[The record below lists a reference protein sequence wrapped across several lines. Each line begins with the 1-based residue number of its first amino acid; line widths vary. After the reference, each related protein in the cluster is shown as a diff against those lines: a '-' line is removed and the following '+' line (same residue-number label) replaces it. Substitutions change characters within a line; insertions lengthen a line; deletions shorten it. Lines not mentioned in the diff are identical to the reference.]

1 MRRQRMKRALIFFLV
16 PIVLSG
22 CAKWTREV
30 RGPERPLII
39 MEGKDIPLFGD
50 DLDRESL
57 RIAIGQSM
65 EFFRRLPEDRIFQY
79 GEDHYSTADLMRSME
94 TFLSLLDD
102 AEDMEELTDMIRQRF
117 HVYQSV
123 GSDGRGTVL
132 YTGYYEPI
140 LRGSLAPDETYR
152 WPLYRRPDDLMEI
165 DLELFRQRFKRE
177 RIVARY
183 DGEGVVPYFTREEI
197 DSYGMLMGRQLE
209 IVWLKDPIDV
219 FFLQIQGSGQIIL
232 EDGTHLRVNY
242 SASNGRP
249 YRSIGGLL
257 IDRGIISKE
266 EGSVPRLRE
275 YLRDNPH
282 QREEILNYNESYVFF
297 RVVEQGP
304 LGNIEVPLT
313 PGRSIATDSGLFPK
327 GGLAYISTE
336 RPIFDDSGTVI
347 AWIPFSRFAVNQDT
361 GGAIKGSGRV
371 DLFWGSGEEAG
382 VSAGHMK
389 REGRLYF
396 LVEK

>member
-1 MRRQRMKRALIFFLV
+1 MRRQWMKRALIFFLV
-16 PIVLSG
+16 PIVLNG
-22 CAKWTREV
+22 CAQWTEV
-30 RGPERPLII
+30 RGPERPLILV
-39 MEGKDIPLFGD
+39 EGKDIPLFED

-57 RIAIGQSM
+57 RVAIGQGM
-65 EFFRRLPEDRIFQY
+65 EFFRRLPEDYTFHY

-94 TFLSLLDD
+94 TILGLLDE
-102 AEDMEELTDMIRQRF
+102 AEDVEELTDMIRRRF
-117 HVYQSV
+117 HVYQSA

-140 LRGSLAPDETYR
+140 LEGSLTPDETYR

-165 DLELFRQRFKRE
+165 DLELFSQKFKGE
-177 RIVARY
+177 RIFARY
-183 DGEGVVPYFTREEI
+183 DGERVVPYFTREEI
-197 DSYGMLMGRQLE
+197 DVYGMLMGRQLE
-209 IVWLKDPIDV
+209 IAWLKDPLDV

-232 EDGTHLRVNY
+232 EDGTRLRVNY
-242 SASNGRP
+242 SACNGRP

-275 YLRDNPH
+275 YLRDHPH
-282 QREEILNYNESYVFF
+282 QQEDILNYNESYVFF

-336 RPIFDDSGTVI
+336 RPIIDDSGTVL

-361 GGAIKGSGRV
+361 GGAIKGPGRV
-371 DLFWGSGEEAG
+371 DIFWGSGEEAG
-382 VSAGHMK
+382 ISAGHMR
-389 REGRLYF
+389 REGSLYF